1 MINLKMQKIT
11 KISLALFLVSLL
23 VVPQFVSAQFGLE
36 YGSALELG
44 TQELRT
50 SIMQVINVIL
60 SFLGIIAL
68 IIILWGGFMW
78 MTAGGNEEKVTKA
91 RQMLVAGVVGL
102 AIVLAAY
109 AIANFVVNSLYGATG
124 GE

>member
-1 MINLKMQKIT
+1 MQKIT